1 MSRDTILLSLVW
13 VSRGTMNVLTTLI
26 AVNPRSPRPASAA
39 IQRITDGPSAGW
51 HGAGWHGAGWH
62 GAGQRSAGQRSAGQR
77 SAGQRS
83 AGQRS
88 AGQVPLSPPV
98 PSVSVPGSVGLL
110 PLLGFGRA
118 GVPPLPFEPFEPF
131 EPSETGSVLDSVP
144 PVW

>member
-51 HGAGWHGAGWH
+51 HGAGWHGAG
-62 GAGQRSAGQRSAGQR
+62 QRSAGQRSAGPP
-77 SAGQRS
+77 
-83 AGQRS
+83 S

-118 GVPPLPFEPFEPF
+118 GVPPLPFEPSEP
-131 EPSETGSVLDSVP
+131 GSVLDSVP
-144 PVW
+144 PVWAASWLPSALAVSASKAS